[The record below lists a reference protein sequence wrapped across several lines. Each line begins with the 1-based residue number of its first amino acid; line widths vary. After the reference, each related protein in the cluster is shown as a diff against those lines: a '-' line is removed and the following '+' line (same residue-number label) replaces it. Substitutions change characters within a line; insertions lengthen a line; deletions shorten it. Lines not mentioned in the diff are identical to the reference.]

1 MDDKKMESLF
11 KKEISK
17 VANKVDF
24 SEIDEIQEKLEKL
37 GRSIKPHKIS
47 SLFLIALFAFA
58 SGYGMNIYRP
68 IVPISDDDKRLKYFK
83 NEGLKLGENKNLR
96 YIMIPDGSKIEIQK
110 IKGGTA
116 AVIHRK
122 GISNVIQNRVVR

>member
-1 MDDKKMESLF
+1 MDVKKMESLF

-24 SEIDEIQEKLEKL
+24 SELDEIQEKLEKL

-47 SLFLIALFAFA
+47 SLFLIATFAFV
-58 SGYGMNIYRP
+58 SGYAMNIYRP

-83 NEGLKLGENKNLR
+83 NEG
-96 YIMIPDGSKIEIQK
+96 
-110 IKGGTA
+110 
-116 AVIHRK
+116 K